1 MAQGYV
7 HYTSTYGCVRTLS
20 NNIRR
25 DLLNK
30 GFTHLYSYGKD
41 INNNSADIP
50 ESLDSCINTIL
61 STALQRPVNFREH
74 MFYEGN
80 LPQTF
85 FYDLFISPDNGLII
99 VDHVSEY
106 KDGLV
111 SNFNTGRTDDRQFKL
126 NSEPIRFMSMAI
138 VFTNKIAYKMSNSV
152 GELKSKEKQY
162 KLH

>member
-1 MAQGYV
+1 
-7 HYTSTYGCVRTLS
+7 
-20 NNIRR
+20 
-25 DLLNK
+25 
-30 GFTHLYSYGKD
+30 
-41 INNNSADIP
+41 
-50 ESLDSCINTIL
+50 
-61 STALQRPVNFREH
+61 